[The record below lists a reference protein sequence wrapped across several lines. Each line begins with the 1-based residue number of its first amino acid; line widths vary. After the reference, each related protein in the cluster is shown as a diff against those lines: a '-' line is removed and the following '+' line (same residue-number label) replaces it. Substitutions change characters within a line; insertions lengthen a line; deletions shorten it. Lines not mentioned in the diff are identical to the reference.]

1 MRRFLTLLSL
11 IGLAAVPVTMP
22 MATQT
27 AAAQSAA
34 TASVV
39 LAGGCFW
46 CIESDFEKIPGVLEA
61 TSGFSG
67 GTVANPTYKQV
78 VAGGTGHYEV
88 VKVDYDPAQVSFA
101 QLISAFWYSTD
112 PTDAGGQFCDRGQS
126 YGNAIFVDGAG
137 ERAAAEASKQALI
150 DSGVA
155 IITPILNS
163 APFYPAE
170 DYHQNYAKKNPIR
183 YRFYRSSCGRDARVN
198 RLWGDA
204 AYKGI
209 K

>member
-1 MRRFLTLLSL
+1 MRRLLTLLTFL
-11 IGLAAVPVTMP
+11 GLAATPAALSP
-22 MATQT
+22 L
-27 AAAQSAA
+27 AAAQS
-34 TASVV
+34 TRSVV

-46 CIESDFEKIPGVLEA
+46 CIESDFEKIPGVIEA

-88 VKVDYDPAQVSFA
+88 VKVDYDPAQVSFD
-101 QLISAFWYSTD
+101 QLLTAFWHSTD

-126 YGNAIFVDGAG
+126 YGNAIFVANGA
-137 ERAAAEASKQALI
+137 ERSAAQASKQALI
-150 DSGVA
+150 TQGYD

-170 DYHQNYAKKNPIR
+170 DYHQDYAKKNPVR
-183 YRFYRSSCGRDARVN
+183 YRFYRASCGRDAKVN
-198 RLWGDA
+198 RIWGDL